1 MSKQH
6 IADQA
11 MLALGRHLLSEDY
24 RFITPTPATH
34 DRVYQRFTP
43 PLARNL
49 RDVFGWSM
57 PFDHTLFAREFLAG
71 LVQAEIVEREGPLW
85 RSTVRWSSLDGMLFA
100 HSAYPT
106 SQADAVFFGPD
117 SYRFAQMIDA
127 HVQQRS
133 EPVRRAVDIG
143 CGAGVGALV
152 VARAHP
158 YAEVLA
164 VDINPRALRLSAV
177 NAELAGVDNISVYQ
191 SDILGSVEGEFDL
204 IIANPPYMNDSQQR
218 AYRHG
223 GGALGEALSLRIVR
237 ESLPRLQKAG
247 SLVLYTGVA
256 MVEGRDLFLEAIQS
270 MLADHAVGWTYRE
283 LDPDVFGEELLKPG
297 YERVERI
304 AVVALTVTR
313 RHRAQC
319 RSMVAPGTVAVCR
332 NGGANG

>member
-1 MSKQH
+1 M
-6 IADQA
+6 
-11 MLALGRHLLSEDY
+11 
-24 RFITPTPATH
+24 
-34 DRVYQRFTP
+34 
-43 PLARNL
+43 
-49 RDVFGWSM
+49 
-57 PFDHTLFAREFLAG
+57 
-71 LVQAEIVEREGPLW
+71 
-85 RSTVRWSSLDGMLFA
+85 
-100 HSAYPT
+100 
-106 SQADAVFFGPD
+106 
-117 SYRFAQMIDA
+117 
-127 HVQQRS
+127 
-133 EPVRRAVDIG
+133 RRAVDIG

-223 GGALGEALSLRIVR
+223 GGALGEALSVRIVR
-237 ESLPRLQKAG
+237 ESLPRLEKAG

-256 MVEGRDLFLEAIQS
+256 MVAGTDPFLESVQPLLS
-270 MLADHAVGWTYRE
+270 DDKYDWTYRE

-313 RHRAQC
+313 RH
-319 RSMVAPGTVAVCR
+319 
-332 NGGANG
+332 

>member
-1 MSKQH
+1 MTKQH
-6 IADQA
+6 VADRT
-11 MLALGRHLLSEDY
+11 LLELGRHLLSEHY
-24 RFITPTPATH
+24 RFITPTPLTH
-34 DRVYQRFTP
+34 ERVYQRFTS
-43 PLARNL
+43 PLANNL

-57 PFDHTLFAREFLAG
+57 PFDHTLFPREILAG
-71 LVQAEIVEREGPLW
+71 LEQAQIVEREGPLW
-85 RSTVRWSSLDGMLFA
+85 RSTVRWSSLEDALFA

-106 SQADAVFFGPD
+106 TQADAVFFGPD
-117 SYRFAQMIDA
+117 SYRFAQLIDA
-127 HVQQRS
+127 HLQQRL

-143 CGAGVGALV
+143 CGAGVGAV
-152 VARAHP
+152 VIAQAHP
-158 YAEVLA
+158 EAEVLA

-177 NAELAGVDNISVYQ
+177 NAELAGVDNISVYH
-191 SDILGSVEGEFDL
+191 SDILGSVDGEFDL

-237 ESLPRLQKAG
+237 EALPRLRKAG

-256 MVEGRDLFLEAIQS
+256 MVDGHDPFFHAIQS
-270 MLADHAVGWTYRE
+270 LLADHAVGWSYRE

-313 RHRAQC
+313 RH
-319 RSMVAPGTVAVCR
+319 
-332 NGGANG
+332 